1 MWNKKLIYKYILKYM
16 NKKTIVIWIRT
27 RWFIYRNIAT
37 LMNIVTLGVA
47 NKSIFVCI
55 LSWPNP
61 EISWYIHFCFNLL
74 NVTHSNIAW
83 YSSSTLLHI
92 IHFLTYNFIIYDFCS
107 QQRNQLTIQINN
119 LQVDFDNVNARLEEE
134 SEAANSMRAQLSRAN
149 GDLTS
154 LKSRY
159 DKDILIK
166 TEEFEDLRYREMGV
180 HRGGV
185 SGTTKWVFIVG
196 ASHVQGNGCL
206 QRERLR
212 EITLYGG
219 GV

>member
-1 MWNKKLIYKYILKYM
+1 MVYTFL
-16 NKKTIVIWIRT
+16 
-27 RWFIYRNIAT
+27 
-37 LMNIVTLGVA
+37 
-47 NKSIFVCI
+47 
-55 LSWPNP
+55 
-61 EISWYIHFCFNLL
+61 FNLL

-92 IHFLTYNFIIYDFCS
+92 IHFPTYTFIIYDFCL

-166 TEEFEDLRYREMGV
+166 TEEFEDLRYRERVFIEGRYREMGV
-180 HRGGV
+180 YRGSV
-185 SGTTKWVFIVG
+185 SGKSLFM
-196 ASHVQGNGCL
+196 
-206 QRERLR
+206 E
-212 EITLYGG
+212 
-219 GV
+219 GVCRDVE